1 MAELER
7 LMPNPFALSLDE
19 TASCMAKNMDAFTGQ
34 CTEELR
40 IGFFFDGTNN
50 NKDRDAPKHAHSNI
64 ARLYDIY
71 HQTENQLAYYV
82 PGIGTPFEK
91 EIGDTG
97 RGYDARAGL
106 MAGWGG
112 EARINWALLQL
123 TDALYQFYFNRILS
137 VEMGTDDLKLLRKI
151 SADLSFPVHKRMEAG
166 ARDEAQKIKDEAEQL
181 NDAGTGRTLGG
192 ALDTADNIPNPVPR
206 KQELKRR
213 REFLSQKLKALIAD
227 RKPKLQRIRLY
238 VFGFSRGAAE
248 ARVFSNW
255 LEDALDPGMTLA
267 GVEVT
272 FDFLGILDTVASV
285 GFAQSSMF
293 SSGHGGWGQE
303 EFLRIPK
310 YVNRA
315 VHLVSAHEIRGSFPL
330 DKAVAK
336 DLLEIA
342 YPGVHTDVGGAY
354 QPGDQGRGCRADGT
368 PDDSTKLSQVTL
380 AKMYREAVAAGVPL
394 KPSADLPPRVLDALK
409 ISPQLIK
416 DYNAYV
422 DAVNPLIKKKGGG
435 TTGAAH
441 VQYGLYLRWR
451 RLRLGSGADAFENQP
466 FFKRAQNY
474 SAQCAQ
480 DLSGAN
486 EELREEAKTM
496 SEMENSILYSDSWMA
511 AVFRRSGVAAAALM
525 KIHRAIWGD
534 KVAQWREVKAYW
546 NDTSPLDPRIVKF
559 FDDYVHDSRAWFKPM
574 GATNEGVWKLRE
586 KARLEE
592 LKRKDAEWNARWKAE
607 WQKMSADL
615 QRDPRGTIERYA
627 PVSDGGKGEIAPPP
641 PPVMGQDRI
650 DLDRYLKDGTLP
662 LEKTGREFSS
672 VWGYLRWRTHFAPEP
687 TLGER
692 AQAAWDRV
700 AAVPGKVADK
710 VSQKVGEVAHSA
722 EESLASTAR
731 KLLSAGQDALERG
744 AKRVLEQYS
753 GGGGVPTL

>member
-7 LMPNPFALSLDE
+7 LDPNPFALTLDE
-19 TASCMAKNMDAFTGQ
+19 KARCMANHMEAFSGQ
-34 CTEELR
+34 CTQEFR
-40 IGFFFDGTNN
+40 IAFFFDGTNN
-50 NKDRDAPKHAHSNI
+50 NKDRDTPKHAHSNV
-64 ARLYDIY
+64 ARLYDIFE
-71 HQTENQLAYYV
+71 QKKDQVAYYV
-82 PGIGTPFEK
+82 PGIGTPFQK

-112 EARINWALLQL
+112 EARINWALLQI
-123 TDALYQFYFNRILS
+123 TDALYQFYYNRFVS
-137 VEMGTDDLKLLRKI
+137 VDMGTNDLALLRKI
-151 SADLSFPVHKRMEAG
+151 SADLSFPVHKRAAA
-166 ARDEAQKIKDEAEQL
+166 ARDEAQKIKDEAEEL
-181 NDAGTGRTLGG
+181 NDTSTVRTLGG
-192 ALDTADNIPNPVPR
+192 AADTADNFPNDIAR

-213 REFLSQKLKALIAD
+213 REFVSQKLKQLIAD
-227 RKPKLQRIRLY
+227 RKPKLLRIRLS

-255 LEDALDPGMTLA
+255 LKDALDDDMTLA
-267 GVEVT
+267 GVPVS

-293 SSGHGGWGQE
+293 STGHGGWGQE

-310 YVNRA
+310 YVKRT

-330 DKAVAK
+330 DKAVANNC
-336 DLLEIA
+336 LELA

-354 QPGDQGRGCRADGT
+354 QPGDQGRGCRADGA
-368 PDDSTKLSQVTL
+368 PDDSTKVSQVTL

-394 KPSADLPPRVLDALK
+394 NPAAATLPQRAKEALK
-409 ISPQLIK
+409 ISSQLIK

-422 DAVNPLIKKKGGG
+422 DAVNPLIRKKGGG

-466 FFKRAQNY
+466 FFKRAQNF
-474 SAQCAQ
+474 SLQCAQ

-486 EELREEAKTM
+486 EELRDEAKTM
-496 SEMENSILYSDSWMA
+496 AEMENSIAYSDGWMTT
-511 AVFRRSGVAAAALM
+511 VLRNTGLPAAALL
-525 KIHRAIWGD
+525 KIQRSIWGE
-534 KVAQWREVKAYW
+534 KVAQWREVKQYW
-546 NDTSPLDPRIVKF
+546 NDTSPLDPRVVKF

-574 GATNEGVWKLRE
+574 GATNEGVWKLRQ

-592 LKRKDAEWNARWKAE
+592 LKRKDAQWKANWGAE
-607 WQKMSADL
+607 WQKLNADI
-615 QRDPRGTIERYA
+615 QRDPQGTLERYA
-627 PVSDGGKGEIAPPP
+627 PLSEGGKGEVAPPP

-650 DLDRYLKDGTLP
+650 DLDRYLKDGSLP

-672 VWGYLRWRTHFAPEP
+672 VWGYLRWRTHYVPEP

-692 AQAAWDRV
+692 AEAAWNKV
-700 AAVPGKVADK
+700 TAATDK
-710 VSQKVGEVAHSA
+710 VVQKGKNAAHDA
-722 EESLASTAR
+722 EESLARTAR
-731 KLLSAGQDALERG
+731 KLLEAGQDSLEHA
-744 AKRVLEQYS
+744 AKNTLQRFV
-753 GGGGVPTL
+753 GGGVRPL

>member
-7 LMPNPFALSLDE
+7 LEANPFSLTLDE
-19 TASCMAKNMDAFTGQ
+19 KARCMANHMEAFTGQ
-34 CTEELR
+34 CTEEFR

-50 NKDRDAPKHAHSNI
+50 NKDRDAPKQAHSNV
-64 ARLYDIY
+64 ARLFDLFEEKDDQIKVYI
-71 HQTENQLAYYV
+71 
-82 PGIGTPFEK
+82 PGIGTPFPK

-112 EARINWALLQL
+112 EARINWALLQV
-123 TDALYQFYFNRILS
+123 TDALYRRYYGDNVS
-137 VEMGTDDLKLLRKI
+137 KAMGSADLATVRKI
-151 SADLSFPVHKRMEAG
+151 SADLSFPVHKRAAA
-166 ARDEAQKIKDEAEQL
+166 ARDEAQKVRDEAEEL
-181 NDAGTGRTLGG
+181 NDTSTVRTLGG
-192 ALDTADNIPNPVPR
+192 AADTADNFPNDIAR

-213 REFLSQKLKALIAD
+213 REFVSQKLKQLIAD
-227 RKPKLQRIRLY
+227 RKPKLLRIRLS

-255 LEDALDPGMTLA
+255 LKDALDDDMTLA
-267 GVEVT
+267 GVPVS

-293 SSGHGGWGQE
+293 STGHGGWGQE

-310 YVNRA
+310 YVKRT

-330 DKAVAK
+330 DKAVANNC
-336 DLLEIA
+336 LELA

-354 QPGDQGRGCRADGT
+354 QPGDQGRGCRADGA
-368 PDDSTKLSQVTL
+368 PDDSTKVSQVTL

-394 KPSADLPPRVLDALK
+394 NPAAATLPQRAKEALK

-422 DAVNPLIKKKGGG
+422 DAVNPLIRKKGGG

-451 RLRLGSGADAFENQP
+451 RLRLGSGADTFENQP
-466 FFKRAQNY
+466 FFKRAQNF
-474 SAQCAQ
+474 SLQCAQ

-486 EELREEAKTM
+486 EELRDEAKTM
-496 SEMENSILYSDSWMA
+496 AEMENSIAYSDGWMTT
-511 AVFRRSGVAAAALM
+511 VLRNTGLPAAALL
-525 KIHRAIWGD
+525 KIQRSIWGE
-534 KVAQWREVKAYW
+534 KVAQWREVKQYW
-546 NDTSPLDPRIVKF
+546 NDTSPLDPRVVKF

-574 GATNEGVWKLRE
+574 GATNEGVWKLRQ

-592 LKRKDAEWNARWKAE
+592 LKRKDAQWKANWGAE
-607 WQKMSADL
+607 WQKLNADI
-615 QRDPRGTIERYA
+615 QRDPQGTLERYA
-627 PVSDGGKGEIAPPP
+627 PLSEGGKGEVAPPP

-650 DLDRYLKDGTLP
+650 DLDRYLKDGSLP

-672 VWGYLRWRTHFAPEP
+672 VWGYLRWRTHYAPES

-692 AQAAWDRV
+692 AEAAWNKV
-700 AAVPGKVADK
+700 TAATDK
-710 VSQKVGEVAHSA
+710 VVQKGKTAAHDA
-722 EESLASTAR
+722 EESLARTAR
-731 KLLSAGQDALERG
+731 KLHEAGQDSLEHA
-744 AKRVLEQYS
+744 AKNTLQRFL
-753 GGGGVPTL
+753 GGDVRPL

>member
-7 LMPNPFALSLDE
+7 LGPNPFALNLE
-19 TASCMAKNMDAFTGQ
+19 EKGRCMANNAEAFSGQ
-34 CTEELR
+34 CTREFRLA
-40 IGFFFDGTNN
+40 FFFDGTNN
-50 NKDRDAPKHAHSNI
+50 NKDRDAPKHAHSNV
-64 ARLYDIY
+64 ARLHDIFEITPDQQRIY
-71 HQTENQLAYYV
+71 I
-82 PGIGTPFEK
+82 PGIGTPFEN

-112 EARINWALLQL
+112 EARINWALLKL
-123 TDALYQFYFNRILS
+123 TDAVYKLYYGEDLS
-137 VEMGTDDLKLLRKI
+137 KAMGSDDLKVLRKI
-151 SADLSFPVHKRMEAG
+151 SADLSFPVHKRMEAA

-181 NDAGTGRTLGG
+181 NEAGTGRTLAG
-192 ALDTADNIPNPVPR
+192 ALDTADNIPNPIPR
-206 KQELKRR
+206 RQELKRR
-213 REFLSQKLKALIAD
+213 RDFLSQKLKPLIAD

-248 ARVFSNW
+248 ARVFSSW

-267 GVEVT
+267 GVEVS
-272 FDFLGILDTVASV
+272 FDFLGIFDTVASV

-293 SSGHGGWGQE
+293 STGHGGWGQE
-303 EFLRIPK
+303 EFLRVPK
-310 YVNRA
+310 YVNRT
-315 VHLVSAHEIRGSFPL
+315 VHLISSHEIRGSFPL

-394 KPSADLPPRVLDALK
+394 KPSGNLPPRVLDALK
-409 ISPQLIK
+409 ISPQLMK

-496 SEMENSILYSDSWMA
+496 SEMENSILCSDGWMA
-511 AVFRRSGVAAAALM
+511 AVFRRTGLAAEALVRL
-525 KIHRAIWGD
+525 HRAIWGD
-534 KVAQWREVKAYW
+534 KVTQWREVKAYW

-627 PVSDGGKGEIAPPP
+627 PVSDGGKGEVAPPP

-672 VWGYLRWRTHFAPEP
+672 VWGYLRWRTHFAPEL

-731 KLLSAGQDALERG
+731 KLLSAGQGALERG
-744 AKRVLEQYS
+744 AKDVLEKYS
-753 GGGGVPTL
+753 GGGVPML